1 MINKTP
7 LYIAVDMGNLEIVKL
22 LLNRQ
27 DIDINTKSIS
37 LLYFLNI
44 VSNLLNFLM

>member
-7 LYIAVDMGNLEIVKL
+7 LYIAVDMGNVEIVKL

-37 LLYFLNI
+37 FLYFLNI